1 MAAEVALPLEGI
13 VLYFSIV
20 KQLLRPLLYVSAI
33 CGWITWVY
41 SIIIDR
47 ESMYRKEQGA
57 IVSTSACLEI
67 LTISNFQRRMR
78 TWTMEMTFW
87 LKGKSHT
94 DIHSRSLMRPT
105 RTMTFGFCVTI
116 AIEKR
121 TLGAWAA
128 AESETNDSCWV
139 VVFIKVEVLWG
150 WTRAHGFQ
158 SVTAEGILRFVIRQ
172 SRVSP
177 RRKIVWWQGGYVH
190 PWNHWLTCKVSASE
204 CF

>member
-94 DIHSRSLMRPT
+94 DIHSRS
-105 RTMTFGFCVTI
+105 
-116 AIEKR
+116 
-121 TLGAWAA
+121 
-128 AESETNDSCWV
+128 SETNDSCWV